1 MMHLRQPIQL
11 ALGRPLNVL
20 IHARFSTE
28 EQRQSS
34 IDDQIALCQAFLAAC
49 LTKGHAPEQVAVQ
62 FICEPEISGE
72 LASRPGIN
80 EVWAGIAAKRW
91 DLIIAEE
98 SGRLYRHHTK
108 AGELFESAVDA
119 DIRIICPSDYIDTL
133 DDDWPDRLHM
143 CQMQHARSNFYTRKR
158 IERAHDGLWARGAA
172 VGNTVIG
179 YRRRS
184 TLPATETEPAKGP
197 FYDDINE
204 ETAVVIRQVF
214 ERIANGEPAW
224 AVAEWLDSIA
234 FAKASWAR
242 QAKWTAGNV
251 NAIIRRTIYRGFE
264 TFRKKVSKRKLRT
277 GKSEPVWNDED
288 KIQTRV
294 SEHLRIV
301 PDWLWYKANEVVDKR
316 RVFQA
321 PGRGAG
327 HPLRGTTRDRKG
339 LFSQVLVCGICGA
352 PMYSYGAKDGSF
364 RCSASA
370 KGKCW
375 NRVYCMRERMQPAV
389 LATVV
394 DAVLSLDGAREA
406 LLARVAQ
413 LHKQG
418 GPAAAELK
426 DLEKEQRKLEAA
438 VERLGAAIED
448 GEGAVASLSARLAHR
463 EKDLIV
469 VRSRL
474 EELSRRAGREEKLPG
489 PAELLRHL
497 ESVKNGLGSDEG
509 RAAVILRSLLDGPIR
524 VVPFMRVDE
533 KKVVPRLEFT
543 LKLVGALPPAMA
555 AALHGDGGASGDA
568 GGDAGPAATAGSV
581 LTRSFCLDVSFQP
594 QLVRHATLI
603 LEQRRQG
610 KTLKVIA
617 KELGMTD
624 YHMENAAR
632 IVNLMEEQ
640 ELPDPYIRLTEKPEK
655 VSRWCSRHWL
665 KAGERK
671 SGGRRRKGA

>member
-1 MMHLRQPIQL
+1 MMHLRQPL
-11 ALGRPLNVL
+11 VLPANLPLRVL
-20 IHARFSTE
+20 IQARFSSE
-28 EQRQSS
+28 EQRQTS
-34 IDDQIALCQAFLAAC
+34 IDDQIASCQAFLVAS
-49 LTKGHAPEQVAVQ
+49 LPKGHDPSQVNVE
-62 FICEPEISGE
+62 FIREPEISGE

-80 EVWAGIAAKRW
+80 EVWAGIAAHRW

-98 SGRLYRHHTK
+98 SSRLYRHHTK

-143 CQMQHARSNFYTRKR
+143 CQMQHARSNFYTRLR
-158 IERAHDGLWARGAA
+158 IRRAHDGLWAKGAA

-179 YRRRS
+179 YKRRS
-184 TLPATETEPAKGP
+184 TVPSTETEPAKGP
-197 FYDDINE
+197 FFDEINE
-204 ETAVVIRQVF
+204 ETAPVIREVF
-214 ERIANGEPAW
+214 ERIANSEPAW
-224 AVAEWLDSIA
+224 AVGEWLDSIA

-264 TFRKKVSKRKLRT
+264 TNRKKVAKRKLRT
-277 GKSEPVWNDED
+277 GKSEYVWNDED

-301 PDWLWYKANEVVDKR
+301 PDWLWYKANEVVDRR
-316 RVFQA
+316 RVFKK
-321 PGRGAG
+321 PVRGAG
-327 HPLRGTTRDRKG
+327 HPLRSTTRDRKG
-339 LFSQVLVCGICGA
+339 LFSQILVCGVCGE
-352 PMYSYGAKDGSF
+352 PMYSYGAKSGDY

-375 NRVYCMRERMQPAV
+375 NRAYCMRERMQPAV
-389 LATVV
+389 LATVA

-426 DLEKEQRKLEAA
+426 ALEKEQRKLEAA

-448 GEGAVASLSARLAHR
+448 GEGAVASLSTRLAAR
-463 EKDLIV
+463 EKDLAV

-474 EELSRRAGREEKLPG
+474 EELSKRAGHGEKLPG
-489 PAELLRHL
+489 PAALLRHL
-497 ESVKNGLGSDEG
+497 ESVKDGLGGDEG

-524 VVPFMRVDE
+524 VVPFMRIDG

-555 AALHGDGGASGDA
+555 GALHGDGGASSEAEPVGA
-568 GGDAGPAATAGSV
+568 AATV
-581 LTRSFCLDVSFQP
+581 LRRSFCLDVFFQP

-610 KTLKVIA
+610 KTFKAIA
-617 KELGMTD
+617 AELGMTD

-632 IVNLMEEQ
+632 IVKLMEEQ
-640 ELPDPYIRLTEKPEK
+640 GLTDPYTRLTEKPEK